1 MNISNKVKE
10 VNERNERIKT
20 MLSRE
25 DFKRLQS
32 ISIKLKGLCFAAEN
46 GKKIIENYL
55 FVDCGEKL
63 DINVVLH
70 ETYNNYLS
78 INENELEELSNT
90 IDSICFPNGIDYNS
104 EIFDDLEIDENGTD
118 MLAKTSKEK
127 KEKKSYRLHPYNRY
141 NNENSKNKTPQERDI
156 YKLMGH
162 LTMNPRK
169 EPFLG

>member
-1 MNISNKVKE
+1 MNTS
-10 VNERNERIKT
+10 IKT
-20 MLSRE
+20 MLSKE
-25 DFKRLQS
+25 DFKKLQS

-46 GKKIIENYL
+46 GKKIMENYL

-78 INENELEELSNT
+78 IDEDELEELSNT

-104 EIFDDLEIDENGTD
+104 NIFDELEIDDNGTD
-118 MLAKTSKEK
+118 MVVKKSKEK
-127 KEKKSYRLHPYNRY
+127 KDKPCYRVHPYNQ
-141 NNENSKNKTPQERDI
+141 NNNQNNKGKNSSEKDI

-162 LTMNPRK
+162 LTMNPRQ
-169 EPFLG
+169 EPFLGPDN